1 MQCSLTI
8 TPHYDLP
15 ADSTLRP
22 FGANPQVLSAITA
35 HPDITDSWDV
45 FQSLLIVTA
54 ATLGAG
60 LVGGG
65 VTAALVG
72 GATLTWVSN
81 ELKSGTIKKYG
92 DVKNITFPSGA
103 LLWCNS
109 QNKPLVDWGDQLQV
123 SFRAWSEDEIKQGA
137 DAHVE
142 QPPGINA
149 GITDQ
154 GGGYHQTNGTYF
166 YDRSFLVPLRS
177 LPVGIYSIS
186 FTAVDDGWF
195 DDVGVSEALYITVEE
210 NQHPRPPAQP
220 TPVTIAVPTPADM
233 RQLLKAFNQASSSL
247 QALPT
252 NVKPKRAQ
260 PRLDGRAPISLEVAM
275 AIPIDGQKPAA
286 TPQQKAP
293 TVLPKM

>member
-15 ADSTLRP
+15 ADSTIRP
-22 FGANPQVLSAITA
+22 FGANPQVLSVITA
-35 HPDITDSWDV
+35 HPDITDAWDT
-45 FQSLLIVTA
+45 FQSLLIATA

-60 LVGGG
+60 IAGGG
-65 VTAALVG
+65 VTAAAVG
-72 GATLTWVSN
+72 GATLKWVSDA
-81 ELKSGTIKKYG
+81 LRSGMDKKYG
-92 DVKNITFPSGA
+92 DVKSIHFPSGA
-103 LLWCNS
+103 LYWCNS
-109 QNKPLVDWGDQLQV
+109 QNKPLMDWGDQLLV

-137 DAHVE
+137 DGHIE

-154 GGGYHQTNGTYF
+154 GGGYHQTDGTYF

-195 DDVGVSEALYITVEE
+195 FDVGVSEALYIKVEE
-210 NQHPRPPAQP
+210 NQYPRPPAQP

-233 RQLLKAFNQASSSL
+233 RQLLSVFNQASRSL
-247 QALPT
+247 QAPLA
-252 NVKPKRAQ
+252 NVQPKRAQ
-260 PRLDGRAPISLEVAM
+260 PRLDGRAPIPLEVAM
-275 AIPIDGQKPAA
+275 AIPIAGQNPAA
-286 TPQQKAP
+286 TPLMRAP
-293 TVLPKM
+293 TILPRM